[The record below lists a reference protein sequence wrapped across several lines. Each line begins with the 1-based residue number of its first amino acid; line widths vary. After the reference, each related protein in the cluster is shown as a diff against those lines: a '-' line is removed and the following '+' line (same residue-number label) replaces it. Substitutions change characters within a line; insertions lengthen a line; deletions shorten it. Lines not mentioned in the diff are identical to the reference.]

1 MASLQEIQSLLAC
14 RHRDLTLTLP
24 VSISNGFAFLKFTS
38 TISQMSIFP
47 LEGQIH
53 QVSTVFTLPSFEIT
67 TIFTSPYSYY
77 FFQQKY
83 QEERNE
89 KGENGSEIEGVTS
102 ILSHTANLVELFH
115 DKLVI
120 SSASDP

>member
-38 TISQMSIFP
+38 TIRQMSIFP

-67 TIFTSPYSYY
+67 TIFTSPYSCY

-83 QEERNE
+83 Q
-89 KGENGSEIEGVTS
+89 GENGSEIEGVTS